1 MASNPG
7 STNGGTPSSGE
18 PYTFPSFGNFGPPY
32 VATLS
37 LPGLT
42 IGLPV
47 WLFPTPVIPNPPNVS
62 VAPNTLDVNTPPT
75 HQPHVDFSPSSPIK
89 SPSISPSSP
98 SESSKAS
105 SQVDQKKKKR
115 KEKKKKSPKRTK
127 APTTS
132 DVGSKKP
139 VTVNSTGSVDEINKI
154 KRKNPKPKF
163 PCSLCKGDHFLRD
176 CPGLT
181 QVLEMWSSTSSASV
195 GHVDDTPSTS
205 DVQVGKKKK
214 TVKFPCML
222 CKGNHYSHLCPRMD
236 EASSLL
242 EKLQLPKGYRKLSS
256 DPSLVDGLVNP
267 VPSPVSP
274 VDQVVNL
281 VSSSIEPQTQVADPV
296 PSSISPAL
304 HQKSDTKV
312 VDPTLPFDTKAD
324 PFPPDPILP
333 LENETQ
339 VVDPVS
345 PSVDPIPPLRNVKV
359 TDPVPSSVSPTL
371 PLKSAKVVDPVSPS
385 VDPIPPLRNVK
396 VTDPVP
402 SSVSPTLPLKSAKV
416 VYPSPPLVDPI
427 QSSVDPTLLLESKPD
442 TAHVF
447 LVNTDSTMPGGIPPP
462 PVEPPPSTEAIL
474 FDWGALTGPRLP
486 SHIPFQITVQV
497 RGRDVPQ
504 TLIDEGASVSILSSV
519 AWYALGCPQLA
530 PVTQNLLAFNRRTS
544 QPLGILPQFPVTLG
558 GKTVF
563 IDVMVV
569 RDPLDFSL
577 LLGRDY
583 VYAMKALVST
593 LFRVISFP
601 HDGRIVTIDQL
612 SFIGPDWVTSLSGS
626 YMQTVSPPPHVNY
639 VALSPM
645 TSTSD
650 DLDPVVDMVISS
662 VGLLEPDLLTP
673 VTTLDMCSFQSDSL
687 PSDEDLLEAMTEF
700 CPLTWYPSR
709 ALSSWK
715 KKS

>member
-7 STNGGTPSSGE
+7 STNGGTPFSGE

-62 VAPNTLDVNTPPT
+62 VAPNTLNVNTPPT
-75 HQPHVDFSPSSPIK
+75 HQPHVDFSPSSPIN

-154 KRKNPKPKF
+154 KRNNPKPKF

-181 QVLEMWSSTSSASV
+181 QVLEMWSSMSSASV
-195 GHVDDTPSTS
+195 SHVDDTPSTS

-242 EKLQLPKGYRKLSS
+242 EKIQLPKGYHKLSS

-267 VPSPVSP
+267 VPSSVSP

-281 VSSSIEPQTQVADPV
+281 VSASIEPQTQVADPV
-296 PSSISPAL
+296 PSSVSPAL
-304 HQKSDTKV
+304 HQESDTKA
-312 VDPTLPFDTKAD
+312 VDSSPSV
-324 PFPPDPILP
+324 DPILP

-339 VVDPVS
+339 VVNPVS

-371 PLKSAKVVDPVSPS
+371 PLKSARSGLSKSTIGRSDPVIGRSYSPY
-385 VDPIPPLRNVK
+385 R
-396 VTDPVP
+396 
-402 SSVSPTLPLKSAKV
+402 
-416 VYPSPPLVDPI
+416 
-427 QSSVDPTLLLESKPD
+427 E
-442 TAHVF
+442 
-447 LVNTDSTMPGGIPPP
+447 
-462 PVEPPPSTEAIL
+462 
-474 FDWGALTGPRLP
+474 
-486 SHIPFQITVQV
+486 
-497 RGRDVPQ
+497 
-504 TLIDEGASVSILSSV
+504 
-519 AWYALGCPQLA
+519 
-530 PVTQNLLAFNRRTS
+530 
-544 QPLGILPQFPVTLG
+544 
-558 GKTVF
+558 
-563 IDVMVV
+563 
-569 RDPLDFSL
+569 
-577 LLGRDY
+577 
-583 VYAMKALVST
+583 
-593 LFRVISFP
+593 
-601 HDGRIVTIDQL
+601 
-612 SFIGPDWVTSLSGS
+612 
-626 YMQTVSPPPHVNY
+626 
-639 VALSPM
+639 
-645 TSTSD
+645 
-650 DLDPVVDMVISS
+650 
-662 VGLLEPDLLTP
+662 
-673 VTTLDMCSFQSDSL
+673 
-687 PSDEDLLEAMTEF
+687 
-700 CPLTWYPSR
+700 
-709 ALSSWK
+709 
-715 KKS
+715 

>member
-18 PYTFPSFGNFGPPY
+18 PYTFPSFENFGPPY
-32 VATLS
+32 FATLS
-37 LPGLT
+37 LPRLT

-62 VAPNTLDVNTPPT
+62 AAPNTLDVNAPPT

-127 APTTS
+127 TPTTS
-132 DVGSKKP
+132 DVGSKQP
-139 VTVNSTGSVDEINKI
+139 VTVNSTGSVDEVNKI
-154 KRKNPKPKF
+154 KRNNPKPKF

-176 CPGLT
+176 CLGLT
-181 QVLEMWSSTSSASV
+181 QVLEMWSTTSSTSV
-195 GHVDDTPSTS
+195 GHVGDTPSTS

-242 EKLQLPKGYRKLSS
+242 EKLQLPKGYHKLSS
-256 DPSLVDGLVNP
+256 DPSLVDELVNP
-267 VPSPVSP
+267 VPSSVSP

-281 VSSSIEPQTQVADPV
+281 VSSSIEPRTQVADPV
-296 PSSISPAL
+296 SSSISPAL
-304 HQKSDTKV
+304 HHKSDAK
-312 VDPTLPFDTKAD
+312 
-324 PFPPDPILP
+324 
-333 LENETQ
+333 

-345 PSVDPIPPLRNVKV
+345 PSIDPIPPLRNVKV
-359 TDPVPSSVSPTL
+359 TDPVPSPVSPTLHLKNVKVTDPAPSSVSPTL

-385 VDPIPPLRNVK
+385 VDPIPPLRNVE
-396 VTDPVP
+396 VSDPVL
-402 SSVSPTLPLKSAKV
+402 SSVNPTLPLKSAKV
-416 VYPSPPLVDPI
+416 VYPSPPLLDPI
-427 QSSVDPTLLLESKPD
+427 QSSVNPTLLLESKLD

-462 PVEPPPSTEAIL
+462 PMEPPPSNEAIL

-497 RGRDVPQ
+497 CCRDVPQ
-504 TLIDEGASVSILSSV
+504 MLIDEGASVSILSSV
-519 AWYALGCPQLA
+519 AWHALGCPQLA
-530 PVTQNLLAFNRRTS
+530 PVTQNLLSFNRRTS
-544 QPLGILPQFPVTLG
+544 QPLGILLQFPVTLG

-569 RDPLDFSL
+569 RDPLNFSL

-583 VYAMKALVST
+583 VYAMKAIVST
-593 LFRVISFP
+593 LFRVMSFP

-626 YMQTVSPPPHVNY
+626 YMQTLSPPPHVNY

-650 DLDPVVDMVISS
+650 NLDPVVDMVISS

-673 VTTLDMCSFQSDSL
+673 VTTLDMCSFQSDRL
-687 PSDEDLLEAMTEF
+687 PFDEDLLEAMTEF

-715 KKS
+715 P